1 MSESLR
7 MMGIFAY
14 PDDES
19 LGNGGAF
26 RVMKLILDDRAS
38 EDVPRLQSVAGLVD
52 LVEGVALRD

>member
-14 PDDES
+14 LDDES
-19 LGNGGAF
+19 LGNDGAF

-38 EDVPRLQSVAGLVD
+38 EDVPRLQSVTGLVD